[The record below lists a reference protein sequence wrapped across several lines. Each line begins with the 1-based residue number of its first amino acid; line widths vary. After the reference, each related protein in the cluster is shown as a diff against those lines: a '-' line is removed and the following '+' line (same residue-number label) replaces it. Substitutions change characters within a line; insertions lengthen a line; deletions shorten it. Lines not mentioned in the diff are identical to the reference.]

1 MCRFLVSLLLLA
13 PLLGACA
20 AAVLSFPIAAALIPS
35 SSSTPEQTDAQY
47 AQFDARLT
55 EMAGANEGQ
64 LLGAMGRTPDSSYQL
79 DSQTKVMQWYW
90 DSPSCSPGERHWAPR
105 QIVWTNGNSPSPE
118 RESCLVQWTVW
129 KGTSQWYRWQGY
141 GCRSV
146 TLAVP

>member
-20 AAVLSFPIAAALIPS
+20 AVMAVPLVGALYIQGS
-35 SSSTPEQTDAQY
+35 SPTPEETEAQY
-47 AQFDARLT
+47 AQFDARLSG
-55 EMAGANEGQ
+55 MAGANERQ
-64 LLGAMGRTPDSSYQL
+64 LVGAMGRIPDSSYQL
-79 DSQTKVMQWYW
+79 DDQSKVMQWYW

-105 QIVWTNGNSPSPE
+105 QIVWTSGNSPSPE
-118 RESCLVQWTVW
+118 RESCLVQWNVW
-129 KGTSQWYRWQGY
+129 NGTSQWYRWQGY

>member
-35 SSSTPEQTDAQY
+35 SSSTPEQTNAQY
-47 AQFDARLT
+47 ARFDARLT

-79 DSQTKVMQWYW
+79 DNQTKVMQWYW

-105 QIVWTNGNSPSPE
+105 QIVWTNANSPGPV
-118 RESCLVQWTVW
+118 RESCIVQWTVW
-129 KGTSQWYRWQGY
+129 NGTSRWYHWEGY